1 MKCGIEFVAHLDPR
15 IWNVF
20 NTQHY
25 SIYEF
30 HYYAEG
36 ELLPSW
42 DFASDVESTHLRR
55 ISNLPFYHGFGC
67 LVRVAGDYGSH
78 FRMSYMLY
86 TNYIRLLLPE
96 IIRLIVD

>member
-1 MKCGIEFVAHLDPR
+1 MEC
-15 IWNVF
+15 F

-25 SIYEF
+25 SIYDF

-55 ISNLPFYHGFGC
+55 ISNLPFYHGFGRLSG
-67 LVRVAGDYGSH
+67 LVRVAGDYGWH
-78 FRMSYMLY
+78 FRMSYVVYNKLH
-86 TNYIRLLLPE
+86 
-96 IIRLIVD
+96 